1 MHAGRTIALFVV
13 VGFLL
18 GVVVA
23 SIAVPPVLTWYN
35 EPGRISPGKEV
46 ETVCNLPDV
55 IRYATGHLI
64 RGQLL
69 GGTIG
74 AVVFLVIGLVV
85 ERRRQSTASATAAGV

>member
-18 GVVVA
+18 GVIVA
-23 SIAVPPVLTWYN
+23 SIVVPPVLTWYN
-35 EPGRISPGKEV
+35 EPGKISPNKQV

-69 GGTIG
+69 GGTVG
-74 AVVFLVIGLVV
+74 GVAFLVIGLAV
-85 ERRRQSTASATAAGV
+85 ERRRQTAPTTARDV

>member
-1 MHAGRTIALFVV
+1 MHAGRTIALFVL

-23 SIAVPPVLTWYN
+23 SIVVPPVLTWYN
-35 EPGRISPGKEV
+35 EPGKISPGKQV
-46 ETVCNLPDV
+46 ESVCNLPDV

-69 GGTIG
+69 GGTLG
-74 AVVFLVIGLVV
+74 GVVFFVIGLAV
-85 ERRRQSTASATAAGV
+85 ERRRQSTASATAGGA

>member
-1 MHAGRTIALFVV
+1 MHGRRTIALFVA

-23 SIAVPPVLTWYN
+23 SIVVPPVLTWYN
-35 EPGRISPGKEV
+35 EPGKISPDKQV

-64 RGQLL
+64 RGQLV
-69 GGTIG
+69 GGIVG
-74 AVVFLVIGLVV
+74 AVVFFAIGLAV
-85 ERRRQSTASATAAGV
+85 ERRRQSTAAAMSG

>member
-23 SIAVPPVLTWYN
+23 SIVVPPVLTWYN
-35 EPGRISPGKEV
+35 EPGRISPGKQL

-74 AVVFLVIGLVV
+74 GVVFLAIGLVV